1 MNWKLI
7 GKIFVAVA
15 AWIGSMIGAYI
26 LGGKFGALLGNW
38 IAEEL

>member
-7 GKIFVAVA
+7 GKIFVTVA
-15 AWIGSMIGAYI
+15 AWIGVMIGSYI
-26 LGGKFGALLGNW
+26 LGGKFGEW